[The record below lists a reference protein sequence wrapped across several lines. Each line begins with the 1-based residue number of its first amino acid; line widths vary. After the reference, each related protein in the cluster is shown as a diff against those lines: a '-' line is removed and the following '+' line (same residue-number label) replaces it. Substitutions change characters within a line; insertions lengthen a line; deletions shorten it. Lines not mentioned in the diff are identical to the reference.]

1 MVLLLSANVSLSGW
15 ALAVTAAFLIGV
27 SKAGLK
33 GLSLFNVTLLAL
45 AFGAKSSTGIIM
57 PFLILGDIA
66 AVWYY
71 NRHAQWKP
79 IFRILPWMLFGIV
92 IGVIIGKDLPERLF
106 KIAMVAIIFISL
118 GLMVYWDVRKSKTV
132 PKHWTFASGSGILAG
147 LTTMIGNMAGPFTN
161 LYFLMLRLP
170 KNEFVGTAAWLFFIT
185 NHFKVPFHVFVW
197 KTITAETLLLNL
209 KIFPALLVG
218 FFVGVKVLKY
228 IKDSL
233 YRKFILAVTAIGA
246 IAILLK

>member
-1 MVLLLSANVSLSGW
+1 MDLLLSSNIPLTSW
-15 ALAVTAAFLIGV
+15 ALAAAAVFLIGI

-79 IFRILPWMLFGIV
+79 ILRILPWMV
-92 IGVIIGKDLPERLF
+92 IGILVGVLIGKDLPERLF
-106 KIAMVAIIFISL
+106 KIAMVAIIFVSL
-118 GLMVYWDVRKSKTV
+118 GLMVFWDIRKSKTV
-132 PKHWTFASGSGILAG
+132 PKHWTFASVSGILAG

-185 NHFKVPFHVFVW
+185 NLFKVPFHVFVW
-197 KTITAETLLLNL
+197 KTITTETLLLNL
-209 KIFPALLVG
+209 KLFPTLLLG
-218 FFVGVKVLKY
+218 FFLGARILKY
-228 IKDSL
+228 FNDSL

-246 IAILLK
+246 LAILLK

>member
-1 MVLLLSANVSLSGW
+1 MNDGIGTLLP
-15 ALAVTAAFLIGV
+15 ALLGVFLIGI

-45 AFGAKSSTGIIM
+45 SFGAKASTGIIM

-66 AVWYY
+66 AVVYY
-71 NRHAQWKP
+71 NRHAKWVH
-79 IFRILPWMLFGIV
+79 IYRILPWMALGILV
-92 IGVIIGKDLPERLF
+92 GVMIGKDLPERLF
-106 KIAMVAIIFISL
+106 KIAMVGIIFVSL
-118 GLMVYWDVRKSKTV
+118 ALMVFWDLRKSKTV
-132 PKHWTFASGSGILAG
+132 PKHWSFASASGILAG

-185 NHFKVPFHVFVW
+185 NLFKVPFHVFVW
-197 KTITAETLLLNL
+197 ETITWQTLQLNL
-209 KIFPALLVG
+209 KLFPALLVG
-218 FFVGVKVLKY
+218 FFLGVRILRY
-228 IKDSL
+228 INNTV
-233 YRKFILAVTAIGA
+233 YRKFILIVTAIGA

>member
-1 MVLLLSANVSLSGW
+1 MLLPLFTDVSVSAWVLALL
-15 ALAVTAAFLIGV
+15 AAFMIGI

-45 AFGAKSSTGIIM
+45 AFGAKASTGIIM
-57 PFLILGDIA
+57 PFLVLGDIA
-66 AVWYY
+66 AVLYY

-79 IFRILPWMLFGIV
+79 ILKILPWMALGILA
-92 IGVIIGKDLPERLF
+92 GVILGKDLPERLF
-106 KIAMVAIIFISL
+106 KVAMVTIIFVSL
-118 GLMVYWDVRKSKTV
+118 GLLVFWDIRKSKTV
-132 PKHWTFASGSGILAG
+132 PRHWTFASGSGILAG

-185 NHFKVPFHVFVW
+185 NLFKVPFHVFVW
-197 KTITAETLLLNL
+197 KTISAETLVLNL
-209 KIFPALLVG
+209 KLFPALLLGFVVG
-218 FFVGVKVLKY
+218 AKILKF
-228 IKDSL
+228 INDSL
-233 YRKFILAVTAIGA
+233 YRKFILVVTAIGA

>member
-1 MVLLLSANVSLSGW
+1 MILSLSANVPISGW
-15 ALAVTAAFLIGV
+15 ALAFAAAFLIGI

-45 AFGAKSSTGIIM
+45 GFGAKSSTGIIM
-57 PFLILGDIA
+57 PFLILGDIF
-66 AVWYY
+66 AVLYY

-79 IFRILPWMLFGIV
+79 IFRILPWMTLGI
-92 IGVIIGKDLPERLF
+92 ILGVVIGKDLPEQLF
-106 KIAMVAIIFISL
+106 KIAMVAIIFTSL
-118 GLMVYWDVRKSKTV
+118 GLMVFWDSRKSKTV

-185 NHFKVPFHVFVW
+185 NLFKVPFHVFVW
-197 KTITAETLLLNL
+197 KTITSDTLLLNL
-209 KIFPALLVG
+209 KLFPALLLG
-218 FFVGVKVLKY
+218 FFLGTRILKY
-228 IKDSL
+228 INDAG
-233 YRKFILAVTAIGA
+233 YRRFIVLVTAIGA
-246 IAILLK
+246 VAILFR

>member
-1 MVLLLSANVSLSGW
+1 MLLPLFTDVSVSAWIL
-15 ALAVTAAFLIGV
+15 ALLAAFMIGI

-45 AFGAKSSTGIIM
+45 AFGAKASTGIIM
-57 PFLILGDIA
+57 PFLVLGDIA
-66 AVWYY
+66 AVLYY

-79 IFRILPWMLFGIV
+79 ILKILPWMALGILA
-92 IGVIIGKDLPERLF
+92 GVVLGKDMPERLF
-106 KIAMVAIIFISL
+106 KVAMVTIIFVSL
-118 GLMVYWDVRKSKTV
+118 GLLVFWDIRKSKTV
-132 PKHWTFASGSGILAG
+132 PRHWTFASGSGILAG

-185 NHFKVPFHVFVW
+185 NLFKVPFHVFVW
-197 KTITAETLLLNL
+197 KTISAETLVLNL
-209 KIFPALLVG
+209 KLFPALLLGFVVG
-218 FFVGVKVLKY
+218 AKVLKF
-228 IKDSL
+228 INDSL
-233 YRKFILAVTAIGA
+233 YRKFILVVTAIGA

>member
-1 MVLLLSANVSLSGW
+1 
-15 ALAVTAAFLIGV
+15 
-27 SKAGLK
+27 
-33 GLSLFNVTLLAL
+33 
-45 AFGAKSSTGIIM
+45 
-57 PFLILGDIA
+57 
-66 AVWYY
+66 
-71 NRHAQWKP
+71 
-79 IFRILPWMLFGIV
+79 
-92 IGVIIGKDLPERLF
+92 
-106 KIAMVAIIFISL
+106 
-118 GLMVYWDVRKSKTV
+118 MVYWDVRKSKTV

-185 NHFKVPFHVFVW
+185 NLFKVPFHVFVW

>member
-1 MVLLLSANVSLSGW
+1 MLLPLFTDVSVSAWVLALL
-15 ALAVTAAFLIGV
+15 AAFLIGI

-45 AFGAKSSTGIIM
+45 AFGAKASTGIIM
-57 PFLILGDIA
+57 PFLVLGDIA
-66 AVWYY
+66 AVLYY

-79 IFRILPWMLFGIV
+79 ILKILPWMALGILA
-92 IGVIIGKDLPERLF
+92 GVVLGKDLPERLF
-106 KIAMVAIIFISL
+106 KIAMVTIIFVSL
-118 GLMVYWDVRKSKTV
+118 GLLVFWDIRKSKTV
-132 PKHWTFASGSGILAG
+132 PRHWTFASGSGILAG

-185 NHFKVPFHVFVW
+185 NLFKVPFHVFVW
-197 KTITAETLLLNL
+197 KTISAETLVLNL
-209 KIFPALLVG
+209 KLFPALLLGFVVG
-218 FFVGVKVLKY
+218 AKVLKF
-228 IKDSL
+228 INDSL
-233 YRKFILAVTAIGA
+233 YRKFILVVTAIGA

>member
-1 MVLLLSANVSLSGW
+1 MAILLSSSAPISTWV
-15 ALAVTAAFLIGV
+15 LAFTAAFLIGM

-33 GLSLFNVTLLAL
+33 GLSLFNVTLLAI

-57 PFLILGDIA
+57 PFLVLGDVL
-66 AVWYY
+66 AVVYY

-79 IFRILPWMLFGIV
+79 ILNILPWMVVGIL
-92 IGVIIGKDLPERLF
+92 IGVLIGKDLPERLF
-106 KIAMVAIIFISL
+106 KIAMVAIIFVSL
-118 GLMVYWDVRKSKTV
+118 GLMIYWDIRKSKTV
-132 PKHWTFASGSGILAG
+132 PKHWTFASGSGMLAG

-185 NHFKVPFHVFVW
+185 NVFKVPFHVFVW
-197 KTITAETLLLNL
+197 DTITWDTLFLNL
-209 KIFPALLVG
+209 KLFPALLLG
-218 FFVGVKVLKY
+218 FFLGTKILKFFNDA
-228 IKDSL
+228 I
-233 YRKFILAVTAIGA
+233 YRKFIIVITAIGA

>member
-1 MVLLLSANVSLSGW
+1 MLLPLFTDVSVSAWVLALL
-15 ALAVTAAFLIGV
+15 AAFLIGI

-45 AFGAKSSTGIIM
+45 AFGAKASTGIIM
-57 PFLILGDIA
+57 PFLVLGDIA
-66 AVWYY
+66 AVLYY

-79 IFRILPWMLFGIV
+79 ILKILPWMALGILA
-92 IGVIIGKDLPERLF
+92 GVVLGKDMPERLF
-106 KIAMVAIIFISL
+106 KVAMVTIIFVSL
-118 GLMVYWDVRKSKTV
+118 GLLVFWDVRKSKNV
-132 PKHWTFASGSGILAG
+132 PRHWTFASGSGILAG

-185 NHFKVPFHVFVW
+185 NLFKVPFHVFVW
-197 KTITAETLLLNL
+197 KTISAETLVLNL
-209 KIFPALLVG
+209 KLFPALLLGFVVG
-218 FFVGVKVLKY
+218 AKVLKF
-228 IKDSL
+228 INDSL
-233 YRKFILAVTAIGA
+233 YRKFILVVTAIGA

>member
-1 MVLLLSANVSLSGW
+1 MLFLQSTQVLASDW
-15 ALAVTAAFLIGV
+15 ALALSAAFLIGL

-57 PFLILGDIA
+57 PFLVLGDIA

-79 IFRILPWMLFGIV
+79 ILQILPWMVLGILR
-92 IGVIIGKDLPERLF
+92 GVCVGKDLPEQLF
-106 KIAMVAIIFISL
+106 KIAMVVIIFIGL
-118 GLMVYWDVRKSKTV
+118 GLMVFWDLRKSKNV
-132 PKHWTFASGSGILAG
+132 PKHWGFASGSGILAG

-170 KNEFVGTAAWLFFIT
+170 KNEFVGTTAWLFFIT
-185 NHFKVPFHVFVW
+185 NLFKVPFHVFVW
-197 KTITAETLLLNL
+197 ETITIETLAINL
-209 KIFPALLVG
+209 RLFPALLIG
-218 FFVGVKVLKY
+218 FYIGTRILKH
-228 IKDSL
+228 INDSL
-233 YRKFILAVTAIGA
+233 YRKFILAVTALGA
-246 IAILLK
+246 IAILFK

>member
-1 MVLLLSANVSLSGW
+1 MLLPLFTDVSVSAWIL
-15 ALAVTAAFLIGV
+15 ALLAAFMIGI

-45 AFGAKSSTGIIM
+45 AFGAKASTGIIM
-57 PFLILGDIA
+57 PFLVLGDIA
-66 AVWYY
+66 AVLYY

-79 IFRILPWMLFGIV
+79 ILKILPWMALGILA
-92 IGVIIGKDLPERLF
+92 GVVLGKDMPERLF
-106 KIAMVAIIFISL
+106 KVAMVTIIFVSL
-118 GLMVYWDVRKSKTV
+118 GLLVFWDTRKSKTV
-132 PKHWTFASGSGILAG
+132 PRHWTFASGSGILAG

-185 NHFKVPFHVFVW
+185 NLFKVPFHVFVW
-197 KTITAETLLLNL
+197 KTISAETLVLNL
-209 KIFPALLVG
+209 KLFPALLLGFVVG
-218 FFVGVKVLKY
+218 AKVLKF
-228 IKDSL
+228 INDSL
-233 YRKFILAVTAIGA
+233 YRKFILVVTAIGA

>member
-1 MVLLLSANVSLSGW
+1 MILSLSASIPLSSW
-15 ALAVTAAFLIGV
+15 ALALAAAFLIGI

-79 IFRILPWMLFGIV
+79 LVQILPWMIIGILL
-92 IGVIIGKDLPERLF
+92 GVFIGKDLPEQLF
-106 KIAMVAIIFISL
+106 KIAMVIIIFVSL
-118 GLMVYWDVRKSKTV
+118 GLMVYWDIRKSKTV
-132 PKHWTFASGSGILAG
+132 PKHWTFASGSGIFAG

-185 NHFKVPFHVFVW
+185 NLFKVPFHVFVW
-197 KTITAETLLLNL
+197 KTITPETLLFNL
-209 KIFPALLVG
+209 KLFPALLLG
-218 FFVGVKVLKY
+218 FFLGARILKY
-228 IKDSL
+228 INDSF
-233 YRKFILAVTAIGA
+233 YRKFIIVVTAIGA

>member
-185 NHFKVPFHVFVW
+185 NLFKVPFHVFVW